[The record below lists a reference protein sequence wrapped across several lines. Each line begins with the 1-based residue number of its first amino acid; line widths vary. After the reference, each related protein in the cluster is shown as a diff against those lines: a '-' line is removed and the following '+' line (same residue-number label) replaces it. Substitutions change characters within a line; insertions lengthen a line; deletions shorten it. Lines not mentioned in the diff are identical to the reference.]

1 MTNEQA
7 IHDLYAIKEFFE
19 EQSGATPLCIEY
31 VLEMLKERQPMVII
45 SMKVG
50 ESEKNFLQELAEK
63 HNCTID
69 EIVRE
74 AIQEYWGEEYYEYF
88 EKHSEENA

>member
-1 MTNEQA
+1 MTREQA
-7 IHDLYAIKEFFE
+7 VHDLIVLKEYFE
-19 EQSGATPLCIEY
+19 EQSGAVPICIEY

-50 ESEKNFLQELAEK
+50 ERERDFLQGLAEK

-74 AIQEYWGEEYYEYF
+74 AIQEYWREECYDYF
-88 EKHSEENA
+88 GKHSEENA